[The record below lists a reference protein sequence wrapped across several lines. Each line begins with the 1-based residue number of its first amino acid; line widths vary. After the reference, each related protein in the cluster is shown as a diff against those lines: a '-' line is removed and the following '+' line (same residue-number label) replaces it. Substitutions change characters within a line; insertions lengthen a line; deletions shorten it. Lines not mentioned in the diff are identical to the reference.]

1 MKKFFLALFGSSLIL
16 LIGFSFARAQ
26 EGQEA
31 EKKIHDILRQMT
43 LEEKISMLSGTGF
56 ESRPVA
62 RLGIPA
68 LNMTDGPVGVRWH
81 RSTAFPASIALAAA
95 WDPALATREGS
106 ALGREA
112 KAEGRRMLLGPCVN
126 INRVPWGGRDF
137 ESYGEDPY
145 LVARVAVGYVKGVQS
160 EKVVACTKHYAANN
174 QEWER
179 ESISAQ
185 VDERTLREIYFPAFQ
200 AAVQEGGSWSIMSA
214 YNKVNG
220 TWCSEN
226 PFLLTDV
233 LKREWGF
240 KGMVVSDWGAV
251 HSMVPTVNAGLD
263 IEMPNGQFLRGDSLL
278 LAVRRGD
285 VKEPVIDDKIT
296 RILRVIMWTG
306 S

>member
-1 MKKFFLALFGSSLIL
+1 MDRSASAGIARQRSRPALHWLRHGIRLSQP
-16 LIGFSFARAQ
+16 ARA
-26 EGQEA
+26 A
-31 EKKIHDILRQMT
+31 PS
-43 LEEKISMLSGTGF
+43 EEKR
-56 ESRPVA
+56 RPRDGA
-62 RLGIPA
+62 CCSAPA
-68 LNMTDGPVGVRWH
+68 SI
-81 RSTAFPASIALAAA
+81 STAF
-95 WDPALATREGS
+95 R
-106 ALGREA
+106 
-112 KAEGRRMLLGPCVN
+112 
-126 INRVPWGGRDF
+126 GGERL

-185 VDERTLREIYFPAFQ
+185 VDERPCGRSISRLSSGM
-200 AAVQEGGSWSIMSA
+200 QEGGSWSIMSA

-263 IEMPNGQFLRGDSLL
+263 YRNAHGQSSGDSLL

-296 RILRVIMWTG
+296 RIPG
-306 S
+306 

>member
-1 MKKFFLALFGSSLIL
+1 
-16 LIGFSFARAQ
+16 
-26 EGQEA
+26 
-31 EKKIHDILRQMT
+31 
-43 LEEKISMLSGTGF
+43 
-56 ESRPVA
+56 
-62 RLGIPA
+62 
-68 LNMTDGPVGVRWH
+68 
-81 RSTAFPASIALAAA
+81 
-95 WDPALATREGS
+95 
-106 ALGREA
+106 
-112 KAEGRRMLLGPCVN
+112 
-126 INRVPWGGRDF
+126 
-137 ESYGEDPY
+137 
-145 LVARVAVGYVKGVQS
+145 
-160 EKVVACTKHYAANN
+160 
-174 QEWER
+174 
-179 ESISAQ
+179 
-185 VDERTLREIYFPAFQ
+185 
-200 AAVQEGGSWSIMSA
+200 MSA

-306 S
+306 LLNPSLRRIPRSSALRNTARLRAKWRTKGRCC